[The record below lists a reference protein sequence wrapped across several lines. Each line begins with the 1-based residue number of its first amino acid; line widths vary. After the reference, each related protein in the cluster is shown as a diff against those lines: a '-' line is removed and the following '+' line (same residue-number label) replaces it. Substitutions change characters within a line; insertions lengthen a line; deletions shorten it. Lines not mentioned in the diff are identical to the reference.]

1 MVMDMEITAAV
12 LRDGDAP
19 YSLERIELG
28 GPGAGEV
35 LVRIAAV
42 GMCHSDALLR
52 SQAFGAKLPII
63 PGHEGA
69 GIVES
74 VGAAV
79 DGVKRGDHVV
89 LTFDS
94 CGLCRNCTENRPAL
108 CTAGRERNMVGWK
121 ADGSST
127 ATGTDGAPIGS
138 RWFAQ
143 SSFATHAI
151 ATSRNVVV
159 VDDKLPLH
167 VLAPLGCGI
176 QTGAGAVLNSL
187 DVQPGS
193 SLAVFGAGA
202 VGLAAVLAGAVAG
215 AETIVVVDLHPER
228 RELAVEFGATHV
240 LDGAK
245 DDIARQ
251 VRKLTNGGADY
262 AIDAT
267 GVPRVAETAIAST
280 RVGGACALA
289 GVLTGPLSLKPM
301 ALTGKSVTGVLEGD
315 SVPQDFIPRLIDL
328 WSAGRLPIERFIE
341 QFPLS
346 AINDA
351 EEASLSGRVVK
362 PVLIPG

>member
-245 DDIARQ
+245 DDVLARSASSPTEAPTTPSTRQ
-251 VRKLTNGGADY
+251 GCHASRRPPSRRPGWAERARLPAYSPDPFRSNQWRSPASQSQEY
-262 AIDAT
+262 SRAT
-267 GVPRVAETAIAST
+267 RCLRSSSLDSSTSGVPDDCPSSGSSSSSHSARSTTPKKRHCRAE
-280 RVGGACALA
+280 
-289 GVLTGPLSLKPM
+289 
-301 ALTGKSVTGVLEGD
+301 
-315 SVPQDFIPRLIDL
+315 
-328 WSAGRLPIERFIE
+328 W
-341 QFPLS
+341 
-346 AINDA
+346 
-351 EEASLSGRVVK
+351 
-362 PVLIPG
+362 